1 MESSAPARIG
11 AAVMD
16 HIVADRMGIKRIGSI
31 GVSRRVADWLASDR
45 QKSSAWARIGT
56 DSIGWDWQQRCV

>member
-31 GVSRRVADWLASDR
+31 GVSRSVAEWLASDR
-45 QKSSAWARIGT
+45 R
-56 DSIGWDWQQRCV
+56 